1 MAMRIESVRE
11 KASGTLEVALS
22 GGLLFSFDAKDAQL
36 LGCSFDRGARTLV
49 AAGADPVALV
59 RDGFLDEESVAAL
72 GRLVA
77 LHRARMDALSIVS
90 RAEQASKQLYEKLVK
105 RGYEPEIARTCLQ
118 WLCDERYVDDR
129 RYVTLLLRSHLVR
142 KGQGPDRVK
151 TLAWPRIGLFENPRI
166 ILSEAFAALEDDSMQ
181 EAIRR
186 NSANILRRSKNF
198 SRGGRGLGRGLIR
211 SPRRTQS
218 PPRMSADEPDAVPQG
233 MSFAEKRSLL
243 RAHLKNEGFPSKAI
257 EEFLES
263 WEDEADDKD

>member
-59 RDGFLDEESVAAL
+59 RDGFLDEESVSAL

-142 KGQGPDRVK
+142 RGQGPDRVK

-198 SRGGRGLGRGLIR
+198 SRGGRGLGRGY
-211 SPRRTQS
+211 PWRTLRPAQAS
-218 PPRMSADEPDAVPQG
+218 DEPDAVPQG